1 MILIPQAQPCEY
13 SIAGLGSIF
22 LDQPMSAEDDCMA
35 DKEEIECEDEKSER
49 INVWERIKAPL
60 QLHIFMP
67 QQPAGGEL
75 SGDNSLLYKKD
86 NEARQ
91 RIAVGYNQYGLNQF
105 LSDLIPV
112 DRRLPDAR
120 SDWCRDQARLVT
132 RLPKASII
140 VTVHNEAM
148 SVLMRSINSIINTTP
163 VELLEEIIIVDDA
176 SDMEHLEKG
185 FDSKFKDFNKVK
197 ILRIPE
203 RIGFLASRNKGAL
216 ISSAPVIIF
225 LESNTE
231 CGEGWAEPLLTR
243 ISQDRSTVV
252 SPNIDI
258 IDQDTFEYVIADYES
273 IGGFNWNL
281 MYEWVGINNN
291 ILKKQPN
298 AEDPI
303 QTPNLPGG
311 NFAIDKEFFKILG
324 QHDEVMDTL
333 GFDNLELA
341 IKAWTCGG
349 RVEIVPCSHVGR
361 VEKIIEAMS
370 ETMVLNISMRT
381 AAVLLDEYK
390 IFFLDRIGA
399 KTFDMGSVR
408 HRKLIRQQLGCRPFS
423 WYVEHIYPD
432 LFIPDQSLATG
443 EVRNPWSALCID
455 SGVTSEHFN
464 QPVKLHPCH
473 NMGGHQYWMFSKT
486 GEIR

>member
-1 MILIPQAQPCEY
+1 
-13 SIAGLGSIF
+13 
-22 LDQPMSAEDDCMA
+22 
-35 DKEEIECEDEKSER
+35 
-49 INVWERIKAPL
+49 
-60 QLHIFMP
+60 
-67 QQPAGGEL
+67 
-75 SGDNSLLYKKD
+75 
-86 NEARQ
+86 
-91 RIAVGYNQYGLNQF
+91 
-105 LSDLIPV
+105 
-112 DRRLPDAR
+112 
-120 SDWCRDQARLVT
+120 
-132 RLPKASII
+132 
-140 VTVHNEAM
+140 
-148 SVLMRSINSIINTTP
+148 
-163 VELLEEIIIVDDA
+163 
-176 SDMEHLEKG
+176 
-185 FDSKFKDFNKVK
+185 
-197 ILRIPE
+197 
-203 RIGFLASRNKGAL
+203 
-216 ISSAPVIIF
+216 
-225 LESNTE
+225 
-231 CGEGWAEPLLTR
+231 
-243 ISQDRSTVV
+243 
-252 SPNIDI
+252 
-258 IDQDTFEYVIADYES
+258 
-273 IGGFNWNL
+273 
-281 MYEWVGINNN
+281 VGINNN

-349 RVEIVPCSHVGR
+349 RVEIVPCSHIGR
-361 VEKIIEAMS
+361 VEKSIEAMS
-370 ETMVLNISMRT
+370 ETMILNISMRT

-486 GEIR
+486 GEIRRDEACLDYAGDGDRVILYPCHGGGGNQQWVLDRVKRRVRHRITRMCLTVSGDDTPAVPLPDSDKYKVRHLVLSDCQEQNLKQDWIWFWVKSRY